1 MVPVGKI
8 KVLVGRFIYWNS
20 LPRLQIW
27 MCVILGVSREY
38 GEMRVALK
46 PILILR
52 RGVPGSVYVPKPN
65 PAGETDVPQMTYYA
79 RRG

>member
-8 KVLVGRFIYWNS
+8 QVLVGRFIYWNS
-20 LPRLQIW
+20 LPRLRIW

-46 PILILR
+46 PILIHS
-52 RGVPGSVYVPKPN
+52 SVKCAMLKPN
-65 PAGETDVPQMTYYA
+65 LAGETDVPQMTYYA